1 MKATFTIF
9 ALITFALLTWGLYAG
24 MVQAPTEATMG
35 PVQRIFYYHVPCA
48 WVMLLCFPA
57 NFLASIAYLAKR
69 NAILDAIAVSTAE
82 VGVVFCTAVLIQGPI
97 WARPVWGIW
106 WTWDARLTSTLVLWL
121 IYVSYLILR
130 KFSIGGPN
138 PTLAAALAIFGC
150 VDAAFVWGAIRWFRT
165 QHPQPVFGSGP
176 NSGID
181 PRMLH
186 ALFINLAA
194 FTALGILLVWLRFL
208 LERTRQKV
216 EERHAMKALAGS
228 PMKVTQ

>member
-1 MKATFTIF
+1 MKSKFAVF
-9 ALITFALLTWGLYAG
+9 ALITFGLLTWGLYAAMIG
-24 MVQAPTEATMG
+24 APTEATMG

-57 NFLASIAYLAKR
+57 NFLASVAYLAKR
-69 NAILDAIAVSTAE
+69 NPLFDAFAVSTAE
-82 VGVVFCTAVLIQGPI
+82 VGVVFCTIVLIQGPI
-97 WARPVWGIW
+97 WAKPVWGIW

-130 KFSIGGPN
+130 KFSTGGPN
-138 PTLAAALAIFGC
+138 PVLSASLAIFGC

-186 ALFINLAA
+186 AFFINLAA
-194 FTALGILLVWLRFL
+194 FTCLGILLVWLRFM
-208 LERTRQKV
+208 LEQARQKV
-216 EERHAMKALAGS
+216 EEAHAMKALAS
-228 PMKVTQ
+228 PAKVAR